1 MGGLRKNR
9 DCIGLTLAWA
19 ILVQAVILSFTSGVH
34 AATLAAGAGGG
45 SVLCTTRAPGG
56 EQIRAE
62 PPHQSDWQCCATAC
76 RLACSATTAGLL
88 PEAERVLLPAFA
100 FAAACIAAA
109 DAPRPAVADAFYTAR
124 PRGPPRA

>member
-9 DCIGLTLAWA
+9 DCIGLMLAWA

-100 FAAACIAAA
+100 FAMVQLPHAETP
-109 DAPRPAVADAFYTAR
+109 APRLHDAFSSR
-124 PRGPPRA
+124 PRAPPLA

>member
-34 AATLAAGAGGG
+34 AATLAAGADGG

-56 EQIRAE
+56 EQIPAETPQRA
-62 PPHQSDWQCCATAC
+62 DWQCCVTAC
-76 RLACSATTAGLL
+76 RLACSTTTAGLL
-88 PEAERVLLPAFA
+88 PEAERIPLRAFSV
-100 FAAACIAAA
+100 AAA
-109 DAPRPAVADAFYTAR
+109 DLPRLYAALPQSTVVFSAR
-124 PRGPPRA
+124 PRAPPLA

>member
-1 MGGLRKNR
+1 MGGLRNNR

-34 AATLAAGAGGG
+34 AATLAAGADGG
-45 SVLCTTRAPGG
+45 SILCTTRALGG
-56 EQIRAE
+56 EQIPAETQHRA
-62 PPHQSDWQCCATAC
+62 DWQCCATAC

-88 PEAERVLLPAFA
+88 PEAERIPLPAFA
-100 FAAACIAAA
+100 FAAAALPRL
-109 DAPRPAVADAFYTAR
+109 DAPLPQSTDLYTAR